1 MINDVFGVGV
11 AAPASTARASR
22 AAHTAAPAAASK
34 HAAVPAAA
42 PKHAAATDASVDR
55 NHL

>member
-22 AAHTAAPAAASK
+22 AAHTAAPAAA
-34 HAAVPAAA
+34 

>member
-22 AAHTAAPAAASK
+22 AAHTAVAAAASK
-34 HAAVPAAA
+34 HAAVPTAA

-55 NHL
+55 SHL